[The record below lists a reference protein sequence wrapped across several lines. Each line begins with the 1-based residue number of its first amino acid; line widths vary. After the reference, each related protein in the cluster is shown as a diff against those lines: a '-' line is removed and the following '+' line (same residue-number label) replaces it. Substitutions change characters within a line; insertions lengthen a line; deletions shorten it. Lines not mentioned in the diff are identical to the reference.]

1 MRSLSNSLR
10 YGAFTLASLSMLAL
24 PSFAQSVAEPLDLT
38 ILSTNEEN
46 VQFVVIDEKKIVPE
60 DASTDNASPEELT
73 PEDVAPEDVNADNLT
88 FDNLSLTDVNEAG
101 DNESQSAPIVNQD
114 ALTAQLPE
122 TITDNT
128 SIVADQPLEEEEA
141 PKATRI
147 ERRTIKDVGLAS
159 IGVDQPEEGLDN
171 FDSLLW
177 RGLSVEKALRMIKA
191 VPVSQSSATLRR
203 TSYQV
208 IARQAVPPK
217 GAAEDPMML
226 LDARMGFLARA
237 GRSDGL
243 SQIIRQL
250 PEKEEWQSWREW
262 QIFYDLMMREDEAAC
277 NQAAEKVTTSLDPLW
292 QKTNLLCQILTGNE
306 AMASFS
312 SDVLKA
318 SGLVED
324 DLFFQLIDVLLGR
337 KEGIELAANEPVSLM
352 NLILM
357 DAAHIDISAAQIE
370 GIDQSYAKAA
380 NALRYLTD
388 EARQMHGLANLRA
401 GLLTSN
407 EAKAVFLASMGNVDD
422 PLKAMTRRL
431 EEASDLSSVQLYLA
445 LHRAAADE
453 AAKAT
458 LDNDVIAD
466 DANDNETAI
475 KPPVSS
481 DLPEMV
487 AQAFGQE
494 LKDGDGLLWL
504 PFYASVMAEALAGA
518 DMTTLSSDLQ
528 KQYAILSALAGADL
542 SPLPVDGQ
550 AVILADQIKILND
563 AQASQ
568 ANRQEALFALGLD
581 DLLILLEANNAG
593 ANNQAD
599 WFTLYFDGDLEEA
612 NKSLSNYHALP
623 QMGLKAVEAAAARGQ
638 QAEAILLATIL
649 IAEHDLAMIAPRD
662 ISLVV
667 KALSG
672 AGLELTAKGLA
683 AEALKAHSLAKLARY
698 FEGQI

>member
-10 YGAFTLASLSMLAL
+10 YGAFSLVSLSMLAL

-46 VQFVVIDEKKIVPE
+46 VQFVVIDEKKTTSE
-60 DASTDNASPEELT
+60 DESADNASPEGLT
-73 PEDVAPEDVNADNLT
+73 QEGLAQDDLALDNVNADNLT
-88 FDNLSLTDVNEAG
+88 FDNLSLSDFNIAG
-101 DNESQSAPIVNQD
+101 DNESQSASRDDKDSTIATQRQE
-114 ALTAQLPE
+114 TA
-122 TITDNT
+122 TDNT
-128 SIVADQPLEEEEA
+128 SLAADQPLEEA

-147 ERRTIKDVGLAS
+147 KRRTIKDVGLAS
-159 IGVDQPEEGLDN
+159 IGIDQPEEGIDN

-191 VPVSQSSATLRR
+191 VPVSQNSATLRR
-203 TSYQV
+203 TAYQV

-250 PEKEEWQSWREW
+250 PEKDEWQSWREW

-312 SDVLKA
+312 SDVLEA

-337 KEGIELAANEPVSLM
+337 KEGAEIVANEPVSLM

-357 DAAHIDISAAQIE
+357 DAAHIDISAAQI
-370 GIDQSYAKAA
+370 GDIDQSYAKAA

-388 EARQMHGLANLRA
+388 EARQRHGLTNLRA

-453 AAKAT
+453 ANKAA
-458 LDNDVIAD
+458 LDNDVIAG
-466 DANDNETAI
+466 DASDNETAI
-475 KPPVSS
+475 KPAVSS
-481 DLPEMV
+481 DLPEMI

-504 PFYASVMAEALAGA
+504 PFYASVMTEALAGA
-518 DMTTLSSDLQ
+518 DMTQLSSDLQ

-550 AVILADQIKILND
+550 AVILADQVKILLD

-568 ANRQEALFALGLD
+568 ADRQEALLAL
-581 DLLILLEANNAG
+581 DLNDLHILLEANNG
-593 ANNQAD
+593 GTDNQAD
-599 WFTLYFDGDLEEA
+599 WFTLYFDGELAGGNER
-612 NKSLSNYHALP
+612 LSYYHALP
-623 QMGLKAVEAAAARGQ
+623 QMGLKAVQAAAATGQ

-649 IAEHDLAMIAPRD
+649 MADHDLAMIAPRD

-667 KALSG
+667 DALSG

-698 FEGQI
+698 F